1 MFFVTCMEPGVS
13 GTWSRNAYI
22 YGYENV
28 LPLFSLYLAGLWLPR
43 PRKVTISGR
52 ARRKTGTTM
61 TPHMGMTMVTIV
73 AALSNITISS
83 LPILFV
89 NLLVLY
95 MLPILIL
102 DLEPVDLAVAH
113 IRLR

>member
-1 MFFVTCMEPGVS
+1 MFFVTCTEPGVS

-28 LPLFSLYLAGLWLPR
+28 LPLFSLYLAGLWLLR

-52 ARRKTGTTM
+52 GRGGRQ
-61 TPHMGMTMVTIV
+61 TPHMGTTMVTIV
-73 AALSNITISS
+73 AALSNLTISS

-102 DLEPVDLAVAH
+102 DLEPVDLVVAH
-113 IRLR
+113 TRLR